1 MFNYKRA
8 ITPGALLIA
17 IYVLSSIC
25 GLLIGLD
32 YEIRSFFGAF
42 NVFFLLIILSFFI
55 LSWNQFKYK
64 TEIIEPNLIKLRKLT
79 IFLFVMNGLF
89 FILFIITIYFAF
101 TTVID
106 YTSFKNDGDNLEL
119 TAQLPINHTL
129 YLFALYFFPTS
140 YFLVPIHFYYL
151 TKRKYFISIFALLLS
166 LNIVLQSLT
175 VFSRAGFIVYIFL
188 YAMYLPFFYKK
199 FELKTQKI
207 FKSTILIIITLLVW
221 VFYVIT
227 LNRFG
232 EYLQY
237 GDALYSKSFIT
248 NPELYSIFDYA
259 GQWYRN
265 SNIVMNKYSFETLN
279 GQLSFPLIMEIL
291 KKLQLIT
298 YDNLM
303 VEMTLYK
310 AWGENFYKFNGITAN
325 LLLDFGYIGATLFSI
340 IYAITLRSLRP
351 IKGKLTFNKL
361 LMLGGLF
368 MLPSMG
374 IFNSQMKTISYNAL
388 IVYSFFVYGYFVIKW
403 KKN

>member
-1 MFNYKRA
+1 
-8 ITPGALLIA
+8 
-17 IYVLSSIC
+17 
-25 GLLIGLD
+25 
-32 YEIRSFFGAF
+32 
-42 NVFFLLIILSFFI
+42 
-55 LSWNQFKYK
+55 
-64 TEIIEPNLIKLRKLT
+64 
-79 IFLFVMNGLF
+79 
-89 FILFIITIYFAF
+89 
-101 TTVID
+101 
-106 YTSFKNDGDNLEL
+106 
-119 TAQLPINHTL
+119 
-129 YLFALYFFPTS
+129 
-140 YFLVPIHFYYL
+140 
-151 TKRKYFISIFALLLS
+151 
-166 LNIVLQSLT
+166 
-175 VFSRAGFIVYIFL
+175 
-188 YAMYLPFFYKK
+188 MYLPFFYKK